1 MMIKNEAM
9 NLTPALAAGLL
20 LGAMFYGGLWW
31 TVQKGIA
38 SKRAWLWFS
47 GSAFLRTG
55 LALSGFYF
63 VAQGD
68 WRKLLSC
75 LLGFVMSRVIVTRF
89 SHAS

>member
-9 NLTPALAAGLL
+9 TLWPALAAGLL
-20 LGAMFYGGLWW
+20 LGAMFYGGLWF
-31 TVQKGIA
+31 TVQKGTS
-38 SKRAWLWFS
+38 SKRAALWFAGS
-47 GSAFLRTG
+47 GLLRTG
-55 LALSGFYF
+55 LALAGFYF

-68 WRKLLSC
+68 WRRLLSC